1 MNDVKNS
8 SLFSWLLFDLA
19 NTVYAFVIP
28 GLYFSVWLVTE
39 QGWTDQALG
48 FVTSGAMVIVAITG
62 PWVGARSDGAQGKKP
77 LLFITTLA
85 CIVSTFLLGTFNVN
99 TSVILFIISLIGFN
113 LGSVVYDAL
122 LISVSNEKNR
132 GMISG
137 LGVAFGYIGSLT
149 GFGVATYLQNIG
161 YSYVEI
167 FRSVAIL
174 FLIFSFP
181 AFIFIREKKVST
193 VKSNIKIFESL
204 TIVIKSWKHSTKYP
218 GLTRFLVGRFFYADA
233 INTLIGGLLAV
244 YLVEEAGLTPE
255 DSQGILALAIVVSI
269 IGGLVFGVAGDILG
283 PRICTLISL
292 VCWMI
297 SLTLAIIA
305 TEFDQTW
312 LIYVTGVIGGFNIGG
327 IFAVDRLFMTR
338 LSPEKH
344 LGEFYGLY
352 STVGRFATIVGPLLW
367 GFIVN
372 TLGLGR
378 NPAMGSLIILLL
390 ISFFIIKGV
399 PDHQKK
405 YTRIMNFKI
414 ATKKYVF
421 DNVVDFK
428 GRASRWE
435 FWGGSLGF
443 SIGAFFSIVV
453 VSFISENLA
462 YGLLLPIIY
471 LWEIIAGLSAQIR
484 RLHDV
489 GKSGWNYL
497 WVLTGIGIF
506 YIIFLNVQPSQQKEN
521 DWGSP
526 PEHTITNNE
535 I

>member
-1 MNDVKNS
+1 MKEVKKS

-48 FVTSGAMVIVAITG
+48 FATSGAMVIVAITG
-62 PWVGARSDGAQGKKP
+62 PWVGARSDGSQGKKP

-132 GMISG
+132 GKISG

-174 FLIFSFP
+174 FLIFSLP
-181 AFIFIREKKVST
+181 AFIFIKEKKVST
-193 VKSNIKIFESL
+193 VKSNIKIYESI

-218 GLTRFLVGRFFYADA
+218 GLTRFLIGRFFYADA

-255 DSQGILALAIVVSI
+255 DSQGILAIAIIVSI
-269 IGGLVFGVAGDILG
+269 IGGYVFGRAGDKYG

-292 VCWMI
+292 ICWMV
-297 SLTLAIIA
+297 SLSLAIIA

-352 STVGRFATIVGPLLW
+352 STVGRFATIIGPLLW

-378 NPAMGSLIILLL
+378 NPAMFSLIILLV
-390 ISFFIIKGV
+390 ISFFIIEGV
-399 PDHQKK
+399 S
-405 YTRIMNFKI
+405 
-414 ATKKYVF
+414 
-421 DNVVDFK
+421 DN
-428 GRASRWE
+428 
-435 FWGGSLGF
+435 
-443 SIGAFFSIVV
+443 
-453 VSFISENLA
+453 
-462 YGLLLPIIY
+462 
-471 LWEIIAGLSAQIR
+471 Q
-484 RLHDV
+484 
-489 GKSGWNYL
+489 
-497 WVLTGIGIF
+497 
-506 YIIFLNVQPSQQKEN
+506 
-521 DWGSP
+521 
-526 PEHTITNNE
+526 
-535 I
+535 